1 MKTLVA
7 YFSPAGT
14 TAAVAERL
22 AEAVG
27 ADIFESQLLLT
38 CVRSLQCMADG
49 NHTAQTYLDTAGSP
63 APRRGKVEARQ

>member
-1 MKTLVA
+1 MKKDDFV
-7 YFSPAGT
+7 SR
-14 TAAVAERL
+14 AAV
-22 AEAVG
+22 
-27 ADIFESQLLLT
+27 SQLLLT